1 MDNFDEL
8 MGFAEVYVGPV
19 VDELNC
25 RLLEGDYAQDD
36 SEVVMVMLTAALT
49 NIVVH
54 DNRGDPHGNLAGD
67 SLGASKQCWT
77 TQFCVS

>member
-49 NIVVH
+49 T
-54 DNRGDPHGNLAGD
+54 LAGD
-67 SLGASKQCWT
+67 SLGASKQCWS